1 MNTNEYEGKG
11 RRIVEGTYNVRKG
24 ERGRENVEERKE
36 GRNHD
41 GMECI

>member
-11 RRIVEGTYNVRKG
+11 RKDCGRYNVRKG
-24 ERGRENVEERKE
+24 ERGSENVEERKE